1 MTLSNEMAGII
12 AFIVFVI
19 VLEVARYFY
28 VEHKKRKEIDAQKEK
43 VQKDIED
50 IYDIIGYELEQG
62 RKTGGNSMVE
72 KTLTNEKTGLDISN
86 HKALSE
92 LLEVHAKEEDYDVAL
107 DLVIRYITTLY
118 EEYKFKLLKPQEGDY
133 QSGYALT
140 FTIDH
145 NTEESKEILETLFK
159 LAIDRGL
166 SEQELSDK
174 FLEKVK
180 EEEVVKLG
188 DVEVDGAGLS
198 SVLSG
203 EPVTAYIVYETV
215 EYKQKREEQEEKQ
228 KEQQE
233 IYEKAQEK
241 QLKLREESHK
251 ALTEA
256 AVILKEMNKEMV
268 EANPEYLE
276 AYEKVRELYQ

>member
-1 MTLSNEMAGII
+1 MTLSKEITGIL

-19 VLEVARYFY
+19 LLEVVRYFY
-28 VEHKKRKEIDAQKEK
+28 VECRKRKEIRAQKEK

-92 LLEVHAKEEDYDVAL
+92 LLEVHAREEDYEVAL

-180 EEEVVKLG
+180 DEEVIKLG

-203 EPVTAYIVYETV
+203 EPVTAYIVYETA
-215 EYKQKREEQEEKQ
+215 EYKQKREEQEAKQ

-241 QLKLREESHK
+241 QVKLREESHK